1 MTVNPVRLPMRPS
14 GATFATGRGRSG
26 QRAEYIGNH
35 IEIFCGHARD
45 PDDRRRVASGGV
57 VTSLLAHALRSG
69 MVDAVALS
77 KGDYSNG
84 KIDYRFDLVTDADRV
99 QDYGTSVY
107 FNIPVERHWK
117 KIDEFP
123 GRVAV
128 CALPCHIA
136 AFRRRQQE
144 GRGLANVP
152 LLLSLFCGH
161 NNEPELLNFVFD
173 QHGIDEAEVTDV
185 RVDRSYLGG
194 DVWVEMSD
202 GTLRSIPFRHFNVYR
217 GLWCF
222 SKSMC
227 RYCDDHL
234 GAHADISIGDVFVP
248 EYRNR
253 ALKHSA
259 MVARTEAGCS
269 LIHSALR
276 SNVLSAEPIDTDIVF
291 RAQKRVIVPSGDLLS
306 RYYAC
311 RLVGYTAKRPS
322 EGRFRLRSFMTYL
335 MLLLNDRVSKTRW
348 GKRLL
353 RVIPKP
359 LLYAYIA
366 AIKLVNNSLGATR

>member
-1 MTVNPVRLPMRPS
+1 MTAAVTRRLSQSS
-14 GATFATGRGRSG
+14 GEKFATGRGKSG
-26 QRAEYIGNH
+26 RRAEYVGDH
-35 IEIFCGHARD
+35 LEIFCGHARN
-45 PDDRRRVASGGV
+45 PSDRQRVASGGV
-57 VTSLLAHALRSG
+57 MTSLLAHALRSG
-69 MVDAVALS
+69 LVDAVAVS
-77 KGDYSNG
+77 RGDYTQG
-84 KIDYRFDLVTDADRV
+84 KIGYQFDLVTDADRV

-117 KIDEFP
+117 LIDEFP
-123 GRVAV
+123 GQVAV

-161 NNEPELLNFVFD
+161 NNEPELVRFVLG
-173 QHGIDEAEVTDV
+173 QNGIDESEVADI
-185 RVDRSYLGG
+185 RVDRTYLSG
-194 DVWVEMSD
+194 DVWIELSD

-217 GLWCF
+217 SLWCF

-248 EYRNR
+248 EYRSQTV
-253 ALKHSA
+253 KHSA
-259 MVARTEAGCS
+259 MVARTPAGCT
-269 LIHSALR
+269 LVKSAIE
-276 SNVLSAEPIDTDIVF
+276 SNVLKAERIDADVVF
-291 RAQKRVIVPSGDLLS
+291 RAQKRVIVPSADLLS

-311 RLVGYTAKRPS
+311 RLLGLTAKRPA
-322 EGRFRLRSFMTYL
+322 EGRFRLRSFITYFL
-335 MLLLNDRVSKTRW
+335 LLLNDCISKTRW
-348 GKRLL
+348 GKSLL
-353 RVIPKP
+353 RFIPKP

-366 AIKLVNNSLGATR
+366 AIKLTNNSLGATR